1 MLKTRKPSLL
11 KLLFLPAVILFI
23 PACGVPDQAKTA
35 SPSPTVAETQV
46 EASDA
51 PPLPTDTPSPSPTA
65 SPTATATVVPTSTPS
80 PQPSPS
86 PTPTVTVGASA
97 AVSGNWI
104 VKYLVLP
111 GTGGPVGCGDSFV
124 PVSTGQ
130 MISGDV
136 SQDVSTALKSLFSTG
151 GQHIGDLYNALYQSN
166 LSVASV
172 EFRKQTGEITVYL
185 AGGFTKPKDDCEKLR
200 YRAQVWDTIRQF
212 PEIWRAYVWVNDKL
226 LGDLLV
232 VGDN

>member
-11 KLLFLPAVILFI
+11 KLLFLTAVFLFI
-23 PACGVPDQAKTA
+23 PACGVPDQAETA
-35 SPSPTVAETQV
+35 LPSPTVAETQV
-46 EASDA
+46 EASEA

-80 PQPSPS
+80 PEPSPS
-86 PTPTVTVGASA
+86 PTPTITVGAPA

-111 GTGGPVGCGDSFV
+111 GTGGPVGCGDSLV

-172 EFRKQTGEITVYL
+172 EFKKQTGEITVYL

>member
-1 MLKTRKPSLL
+1 
-11 KLLFLPAVILFI
+11 
-23 PACGVPDQAKTA
+23 
-35 SPSPTVAETQV
+35 
-46 EASDA
+46 
-51 PPLPTDTPSPSPTA
+51 
-65 SPTATATVVPTSTPS
+65 
-80 PQPSPS
+80 
-86 PTPTVTVGASA
+86 
-97 AVSGNWI
+97 
-104 VKYLVLP
+104 
-111 GTGGPVGCGDSFV
+111 
-124 PVSTGQ
+124 